1 MLSTDSIIVDIL
13 ETAKQNGN
21 ELLED
26 FEIEYPSNRVLEE
39 SNSIFVG
46 VMSAESNL
54 NGFEFETFTDL
65 VEILIVTKQR
75 DYIEAITLIKTISRL
90 VCGLIMKNQNKFP
103 NKPVIRNINPEFN
116 KDFVLTRG
124 HIMVQV
130 KTEPVTFDLSE
141 DEYNVCKV
149 ILDKNNIE
157 IE

>member
-1 MLSTDSIIVDIL
+1 MLYTDTIIVDIL
-13 ETAKQNGN
+13 ETAKQNGE

-46 VMSAESNL
+46 VMSSEANI

-75 DYIEAITLIKTISRL
+75 DYIEAITLIKNISRL
-90 VCGLIMKNQNKFP
+90 VCGLILKNKHLFP

-116 KDFVLTRG
+116 RDFVLTRG

-130 KTEPVTFDLSE
+130 RTEPVTFDLSE
-141 DEYNVCKV
+141 EDYNVCKI

-157 IE
+157 TD

>member
-1 MLSTDSIIVDIL
+1 MLSTDTIIVDIL
-13 ETAKQNGN
+13 ETAKQNGE

-46 VMSAESNL
+46 VMSSEANI

-75 DYIEAITLIKTISRL
+75 DYIEAITLIKNISRL
-90 VCGLIMKNQNKFP
+90 VCGLILKNKHLFP

-116 KDFVLTRG
+116 RDFVLTRG

-130 KTEPVTFDLSE
+130 RTEPVTFDLSE
-141 DEYNVCKV
+141 EDYNVCKI

-157 IE
+157 TD